1 MNNEVF
7 ELFFSLLSLGTLGF
21 GLLTLG
27 ARMAG
32 ADGLVYE
39 IKKIALPLAALITT
53 TAMFGSL
60 YFSEIVNYKPCR
72 LCWYQRAAMYP
83 LAIILIVMNFKR
95 FKYSKLVVVLLAVVG
110 GSISTYHW
118 FLERFPDLDAGVCD
132 AKLPCEFI
140 WFENFGFVT
149 LSFMA
154 FTAFFTTIVLATIGN
169 TEDK

>member
-7 ELFFSLLSLGTLGF
+7 ELFFAMLSLGTLGF
-21 GLLTLG
+21 GLVVLF
-27 ARMAG
+27 ARIFKAKKF
-32 ADGLVYE
+32 LVE
-39 IKKIALPLAALITT
+39 VQKIALLLAALITT
-53 TAMFGSL
+53 TAMLGSL
-60 YFSEIVNYKPCR
+60 YFSEIVNYVPCR

-83 LAIILIVMNFKR
+83 LAILLIVANFKKLK
-95 FKYSKLVVVLLAVVG
+95 FTKLVAVVLALAG

-132 AKLPCEFI
+132 AKLPCSVV

-154 FTAFFTTIVLATIGN
+154 FTAFFTTIVLVTLSPQ
-169 TEDK
+169 EKK

>member
-21 GLLTLG
+21 GLVVLI
-27 ARMAG
+27 ARILK
-32 ADGLVYE
+32 ADGFLAE
-39 IKKIALPLAALITT
+39 IRKIALALAALITT
-53 TAMFGSL
+53 TSTLGSL
-60 YFSEIVNYKPCR
+60 YFSEIVNYVPCR

-83 LAIILIVMNFKR
+83 LAILLVVASFKKLK
-95 FKYSKLVVVLLAVVG
+95 FTKLVAVVLALAG

-132 AKLPCEFI
+132 AKLPCSI
-140 WFENFGFVT
+140 VWFENFGFVT

-154 FTAFFTTIVLATIGN
+154 FTAFFTTIVLVTLSPQ
-169 TEDK
+169 EKK